1 MRLIKAVLKSGST
14 LVIAITEITKFSLHQ
29 RSAEFMDLELVTR
42 IIKSYLLNKQV
53 TQFLKQH
60 NDSGRSAVVLAVD
73 PGQADAVH
81 HGSNH
86 WYSLIKL
93 SLKNE

>member
-1 MRLIKAVLKSGST
+1 MAY
-14 LVIAITEITKFSLHQ
+14 TEIIKFGLHQ
-29 RSAEFMDLELVTR
+29 RSIEFWNLELVIG
-42 IIKSYLLNKQV
+42 IINPYLLNKQV